1 MATEAQARLARDKH
15 QDRLAAS
22 GAHSLSVEPLP
33 ATGAG
38 SFGVV
43 AWVDDPAGKEM
54 ASFPSSLSI
63 QERGKSVAVPL
74 VIRESKPFQME

>member
-1 MATEAQARLARDKH
+1 MATEAQARLARDEH

-33 ATGAG
+33 ASGAG

-43 AWVDDPAGKEM
+43 AWVDNPAGKEM

-63 QERGKSVAVPL
+63 RERGKSVAVPL
-74 VIRESKPFQME
+74 IVRESKPFQLE